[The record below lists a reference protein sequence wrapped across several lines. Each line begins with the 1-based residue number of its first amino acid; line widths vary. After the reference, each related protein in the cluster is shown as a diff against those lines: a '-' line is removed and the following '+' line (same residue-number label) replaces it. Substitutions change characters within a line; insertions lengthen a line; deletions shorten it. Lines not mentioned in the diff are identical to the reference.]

1 MQASFDA
8 SSSAARARRATAV
21 RSRTLQAVDSSS
33 TGSTTCAE
41 RRPLGDSEPVST
53 WQLAGSASR
62 SLLSTCFLLAFRSG
76 PKRCSADF
84 AALLAVKRKAFPA
97 PSPREPA
104 ATAFTWSGTSGSK
117 VNVVNSLVLTPNRGA
132 RATVVRLAT
141 DSAMSL
147 TSRSRRASTTKSQRR
162 QLGGLLEFKIRI
174 QGVPPR
180 LESEPR
186 CRDTVVLV
194 RLAFY
199 FRFNFYTCLLNSLNE
214 HDSHFECPVVQF
226 TKHKYTK
233 LHPFNI
239 TDRLR
244 SQRFR

>member
-1 MQASFDA
+1 M
-8 SSSAARARRATAV
+8 
-21 RSRTLQAVDSSS
+21 
-33 TGSTTCAE
+33 
-41 RRPLGDSEPVST
+41 
-53 WQLAGSASR
+53 
-62 SLLSTCFLLAFRSG
+62 
-76 PKRCSADF
+76 
-84 AALLAVKRKAFPA
+84 
-97 PSPREPA
+97 
-104 ATAFTWSGTSGSK
+104 
-117 VNVVNSLVLTPNRGA
+117 
-132 RATVVRLAT
+132 
-141 DSAMSL
+141 
-147 TSRSRRASTTKSQRR
+147 
-162 QLGGLLEFKIRI
+162 
-174 QGVPPR
+174 PPR